1 MRAGDASQ
9 PRCSFSR
16 RDAGVIQRT
25 LDTALIRTPP
35 LCVATNGC
43 LKLKLQKDKTMI
55 TKTLFAGLLTV
66 GFLSAAFAVDAQAEP
81 RHSQH
86 VKNVGTTQ
94 GGARAG
100 SMDSWPQT
108 MDELTN
114 AYNCGPYADK
124 ESAKKCKK

>member
-1 MRAGDASQ
+1 
-9 PRCSFSR
+9 
-16 RDAGVIQRT
+16 
-25 LDTALIRTPP
+25 
-35 LCVATNGC
+35 
-43 LKLKLQKDKTMI
+43 MI
-55 TKTLFAGLLTV
+55 AKTLFAGLLTA
-66 GFLSAAFAVDAQAEP
+66 GFLSASFAVDAQADP
-81 RHSQH
+81 HRSQPG
-86 VKNVGTTQ
+86 KSVGSSQLSTTQ

>member
-1 MRAGDASQ
+1 
-9 PRCSFSR
+9 
-16 RDAGVIQRT
+16 
-25 LDTALIRTPP
+25 
-35 LCVATNGC
+35 
-43 LKLKLQKDKTMI
+43 MI
-55 TKTLFAGLLTV
+55 TKTLFAGLLTA
-66 GFLSAAFAVDAQAEP
+66 GFLSASFAANAQVDQRRSP
-81 RHSQH
+81 Q
-86 VKNVGTTQ
+86 VKNVGTNLLGTTQ